1 MAGKGGKIFI
11 SYRREDAA
19 DVAGR
24 IRDWLV
30 QTQHVAHDDVFMDVT
45 TLLPGTDFIQAIE
58 QTISKCRAMIV
69 IISPSWLAQ
78 FNAPTT
84 SYVRWETE
92 VALRNNLLIIPVLVG
107 GAQMPAAE
115 RLPEGIRALT
125 RRNARP
131 VRPDSF
137 DYDMG
142 WVGRGLGVSGRARVG
157 WITAVSAILLIV
169 LGLGILSQGP
179 EGNPIYSIVHSGSV
193 TALATTTKISSAT
206 AIPPTA
212 TGPTD
217 PRAIFLQY
225 PPTHRYTLSLPTG
238 ADATA
243 IANAKGPWT
252 RLGPIS
258 SAQVPTCGFRDYA
271 LQSQSAPNKSWYCF
285 TDSGVNYGDAY
296 ISIGMT
302 FNGGTTGALGCRQA
316 AVAGYHVQLS
326 SNGAYVLSNEAA
338 VVFARGTAQGVGKTN
353 TLGILAVQ
361 NRITFFINDRQ
372 IGDTVQDSNSASGG
386 MFILGGGGDVSFNNL
401 QIWVLNPD
409 GSLRR

>member
-1 MAGKGGKIFI
+1 VNKDKIFI

-30 QTQHVAHDDVFMDVT
+30 QTQHVARDDVFMDVI

-78 FNAPTT
+78 FNAPAT

-107 GAQMPAAE
+107 GAQMPPAE
-115 RLPEGIRALT
+115 RLPESIRALT

-169 LGLGILSQGP
+169 LSLGILSQGP
-179 EGNPIYSIVHSGSV
+179 EGNPVYRAFH
-193 TALATTTKISSAT
+193 T
-206 AIPPTA
+206 PTA
-212 TGPTD
+212 TATATATAPTATTAGPTD
-217 PRAIFLQY
+217 PRAKFLQY

-238 ADATA
+238 ADATT
-243 IANAKGPWT
+243 IASAKGPWT

-258 SAQVPTCGFRDYA
+258 STQVPTCGFRDYA
-271 LQSQSAPNKSWYCF
+271 LHSQSAPNKGWYCF
-285 TDSGVNYGDAY
+285 TDPGVSYGDAY

-326 SNGAYVLSNEAA
+326 NNGAYVLSNEAA

-361 NRITFFINDRQ
+361 NRISFFINDRQ
-372 IGDTVQDSNSASGG
+372 FGNTVQDSNSASGG

-409 GSLRR
+409 GSLRS

>member
-1 MAGKGGKIFI
+1 M
-11 SYRREDAA
+11 
-19 DVAGR
+19 
-24 IRDWLV
+24 
-30 QTQHVAHDDVFMDVT
+30 
-45 TLLPGTDFIQAIE
+45 
-58 QTISKCRAMIV
+58 
-69 IISPSWLAQ
+69 
-78 FNAPTT
+78 
-84 SYVRWETE
+84 RWETE

-115 RLPEGIRALT
+115 RLPEGVRALT

-179 EGNPIYSIVHSGSV
+179 EGNPVYGAFHAP
-193 TALATTTKISSAT
+193 TATPPT
-206 AIPPTA
+206 PTA

-217 PRAIFLQY
+217 PRAKFQQY
-225 PPTHRYTLSLPTG
+225 PPTHRYILSLPTG
-238 ADATA
+238 VDATT
-243 IANAKGPWT
+243 IASAKGPWT
-252 RLGPIS
+252 RFGPIS

-271 LQSQSAPNKSWYCF
+271 LHSQSAPNKSWLCY
-285 TDSGVNYGDAY
+285 TDSGVSYGDAY
-296 ISIGMT
+296 TSIGMT
-302 FNGGTTGALGCRQA
+302 FNGGTMGALGCRQA
-316 AVAGYHVQLS
+316 AVAGYHVQLF
-326 SNGAYVLSNEAA
+326 SNGAFVLSNEAA
-338 VVFARGTAQGVGKTN
+338 VVFARGTAPGVGKTN

-361 NRITFFINDRQ
+361 NRISFFINDRQ

>member
-1 MAGKGGKIFI
+1 MAGKSGKIFI

-24 IRDWLV
+24 ICDWLV
-30 QTQHVAHDDVFMDVT
+30 QAQHVAHDDVFMDVT

-157 WITAVSAILLIV
+157 WITAVSAILLIA
-169 LGLGILSQGP
+169 LSLGILSQGP
-179 EGNPIYSIVHSGSV
+179 EGNPIYGFVHSGSAKATQ
-193 TALATTTKISSAT
+193 TATGV
-206 AIPPTA
+206 PPTA
-212 TGPTD
+212 TEISPTATLSARDMFQSQYKSVTTGQTASTSYSFLSNSGNNNLWEQTPYSNKACSFNPPPYHLQSFQYGNKSFFCYGD
-217 PRAIFLQY
+217 PRASFGDFVYTVRTSFVHGNGSIIFLRGGGEFQNFFRFEIHTDGTY
-225 PPTHRYTLSLPTG
+225 SYFIGQTSGNGRSASINKGQKVDNVLGALARGTQVALFVNGTLLDIVPDTVRATG
-238 ADATA
+238 
-243 IANAKGPWT
+243 I
-252 RLGPIS
+252 I
-258 SAQVPTCGFRDYA
+258 
-271 LQSQSAPNKSWYCF
+271 
-285 TDSGVNYGDAY
+285 GVGGDAY
-296 ISIGMT
+296 SED
-302 FNGGTTGALGCRQA
+302 
-316 AVAGYHVQLS
+316 
-326 SNGAYVLSNEAA
+326 AYVN
-338 VVFARGTAQGVGKTN
+338 FTYAQVWQ
-353 TLGILAVQ
+353 L
-361 NRITFFINDRQ
+361 
-372 IGDTVQDSNSASGG
+372 
-386 MFILGGGGDVSFNNL
+386 
-401 QIWVLNPD
+401 
-409 GSLRR
+409 